1 MLEEKDR
8 IFQIKGMGHSN
19 IWYGNEEVDNTV
31 ISYIDTYDKKLD
43 DRIIKIEKILLNY
56 WGKKKKQL

>member
-1 MLEEKDR
+1 
-8 IFQIKGMGHSN
+8 MGHSN